1 MRSPSCSGFAGKIF
15 NNTSE
20 TTVFRL
26 SGLTCISCCT
36 VFRQPS
42 RPHSQKP
49 FDRPEE
55 YPRIR
60 FHPRMFGSRG
70 KSRLMVNFR
79 FFSHFPMNS
88 IIKVSLTMKDIYIIK
103 NPLWMERT
111 YNKFQNNYIAIYCT
125 LLFRN
130 SNSCKLFFVRSYLLS
145 DACS

>member
-42 RPHSQKP
+42 HPHSQKP

-60 FHPRMFGSRG
+60 FHPRMFRSYG
-70 KSRLMVNFR
+70 KSRLMVCPSG
-79 FFSHFPMNS
+79 FSHLPVRPVFPHG
-88 IIKVSLTMKDIYIIK
+88 
-103 NPLWMERT
+103 
-111 YNKFQNNYIAIYCT
+111 
-125 LLFRN
+125 
-130 SNSCKLFFVRSYLLS
+130 FFAFFHDFIHVLVVLLS
-145 DACS
+145 LGVGRNKKSSSFYRKRIWYSNVIYKIFI